1 MVLLSRE
8 DIFSS
13 RENLSLNEEEL
24 DVNRLDYYQVRGM
37 QQPKIKH
44 GKIINN
50 KKKLQYLEM
59 KSHQP

>member
-24 DVNRLDYYQVRGM
+24 DVNRLDYYQVRCM
-37 QQPKIKH
+37 QQTKKKH

>member
-37 QQPKIKH
+37 QQTKKTR
-44 GKIINN
+44 KIINN